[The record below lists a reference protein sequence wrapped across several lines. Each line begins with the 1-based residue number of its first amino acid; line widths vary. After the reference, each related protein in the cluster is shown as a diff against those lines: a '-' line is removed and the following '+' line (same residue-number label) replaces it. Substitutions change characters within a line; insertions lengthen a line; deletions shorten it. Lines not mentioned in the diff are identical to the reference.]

1 MRTNNRPLAVL
12 LVILVLSMI
21 FAAIRPAEHA
31 HAMHLIQLPCPLI
44 SGAISPSEGPLP
56 MFLALLVLP
65 TVFAA
70 IGPAL
75 DAPAILPVVTPLAFI
90 VSPICVEVVSRAA
103 MRLVTKPVSLVA
115 VSVGQGKATKA
126 RGLTRAPQT

>member
-1 MRTNNRPLAVL
+1 M
-12 LVILVLSMI
+12 IL
-21 FAAIRPAEHA
+21 AAIRPAEHA
-31 HAMHLIQLPCPLI
+31 HAVHLIQLPIPLI
-44 SGAISPSEGPLP
+44 CGAISPSEGPLA

-103 MRLVTKPVSLVA
+103 MRLVTEPVTFVA
-115 VSVGQGKATKA
+115 VSVGQGKATKT

>member
-1 MRTNNRPLAVL
+1 M
-12 LVILVLSMI
+12 ILS
-21 FAAIRPAEHA
+21 AIRPAEHS
-31 HAMHLIQLPCPLI
+31 HAVHLVELPCPLI
-44 SGAISPSEGPLP
+44 RGPISPSEVTLA

-65 TVFAA
+65 TVFTA

-75 DAPAILPVVTPLAFI
+75 DSPAILPVVTPLAFI
-90 VSPICVEVVSRAA
+90 ESPICVIIVSLAA

-126 RGLTRAPQT
+126 

>member
-1 MRTNNRPLAVL
+1 
-12 LVILVLSMI
+12 
-21 FAAIRPAEHA
+21 
-31 HAMHLIQLPCPLI
+31 
-44 SGAISPSEGPLP
+44 

-90 VSPICVEVVSRAA
+90 VSPICVIIVSQTA

-115 VSVGQGKATKA
+115 VAVGQGKATKA
-126 RGLTRAPQT
+126 